1 VIKRL
6 KQISGSLKIGKMSL
20 VFHRFSMIFHNSS
33 IFFTDFPWFFHVFPG
48 IFLPKILPHQA
59 PATTVELEQVL
70 QKRPDGRAKWL
81 AKALVQARPRG
92 AKRQSWWLE
101 LLWLENLEK

>member
-1 VIKRL
+1 
-6 KQISGSLKIGKMSL
+6 MF
-20 VFHRFSMIFHNSS
+20 FHG
-33 IFFTDFPWFFHVFPG
+33 FPLFFHVFPG
-48 IFLPKILPHQA
+48 IFLPYSHPQA

-92 AKRQSWWLE
+92 RAERSDAKRQSFYGWIIWI
-101 LLWLENLEK
+101 NDN